1 MTPEDYAEMGTER
14 LLQLFADAAKK
25 LGLGRIFACI
35 SGASPPDPG
44 LVAMEKQQRR
54 RLSEELL
61 AIAVT
66 LVARP
71 PGPEAPSLFDDPDP
85 DVRMAAATYA
95 SDLDEALAETTRKGV
110 LTGCSATEVIAGRQ
124 RVWQPSPAQP
134 SLQEM
139 SDEALLAR
147 FQDAGERVTA
157 CRFIDWVHDAQD
169 TKTRNR
175 ILGELIDIRAEA
187 EQRGMLARFAP
198 FLDSSDPNV
207 RFQAAIACRYVAPER
222 SVATLEALK
231 ADRDPQIR
239 APAGWTLSRW
249 RGKYAAPADGEA

>member
-1 MTPEDYAEMGTER
+1 MSPEDYAEMSTER
-14 LLQLFADAAKK
+14 LRPLFAGAAKQ

-54 RLSEELL
+54 QLSEELL
-61 AIAVT
+61 AIAVA
-66 LVARP
+66 LMARP
-71 PGPEAPSLFDDPDP
+71 PGPEALSLFDDPDP

-95 SDLDEALAETTRKGV
+95 SDLDEALAEATRKGI
-110 LTGCSATEVIAGRQ
+110 LAGCSAKEVIAGRQ
-124 RVWQPSPAQP
+124 RVRQPPPAQP
-134 SLQEM
+134 TLQEM

-147 FQDAGERVTA
+147 FQDAGERVTE
-157 CRFIDWVHDAQD
+157 CRFIDWVHDKQD

-187 EQRGMLARFAP
+187 ERRGMLARFAP
-198 FLDSSDPNV
+198 FLDSPDPHI
-207 RFQAAIACRYVAPER
+207 RFQAAIACRYVAPDKAI
-222 SVATLEALK
+222 ATLEALK
-231 ADRDPQIR
+231 VDRDPQVR

-249 RGKYAAPADGEA
+249 RGKYAASTGGEA